1 MRFLAHV
8 TRLRNAQNECI
19 ARALGTH
26 AVFSFRVIV
35 VEDGNRTTQIVVPF
49 ERVPYECDVVELPD
63 GMQVKIRHVISA
75 AREGLAGIVLS
86 WPG

>member
-1 MRFLAHV
+1 MRRMSA
-8 TRLRNAQNECI
+8 LRVGWVHI
-19 ARALGTH
+19 AVL
-26 AVFSFRVIV
+26 SFRVIV

-49 ERVPYECDVVELPD
+49 ERVPYEGDVVELPD

-75 AREGLAGIVLS
+75 AREGLAGIVLA

>member
-1 MRFLAHV
+1 MRRMSA
-8 TRLRNAQNECI
+8 LRRCWVDS
-19 ARALGTH
+19 

-49 ERVPYECDVVELPD
+49 ERVPYEGDVVELPD

-75 AREGLAGIVLS
+75 AKEGLAGIVLA

>member
-1 MRFLAHV
+1 MRRMSAFRERWVH
-8 TRLRNAQNECI
+8 I
-19 ARALGTH
+19 

-49 ERVPYECDVVELPD
+49 ERVPYEGDVVELPD

-75 AREGLAGIVLS
+75 AREGLAGIVLA

>member
-1 MRFLAHV
+1 MRRMSA
-8 TRLRNAQNECI
+8 LRERWVHI
-19 ARALGTH
+19 

-49 ERVPYECDVVELPD
+49 DRVPYEGDVVELPD

-75 AREGLAGIVLS
+75 AREGLAGIVLA